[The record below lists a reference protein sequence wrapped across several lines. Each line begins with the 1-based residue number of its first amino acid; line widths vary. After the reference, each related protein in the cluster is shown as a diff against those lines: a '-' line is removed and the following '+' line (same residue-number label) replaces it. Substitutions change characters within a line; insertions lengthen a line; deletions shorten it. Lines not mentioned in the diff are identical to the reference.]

1 MNLTELRKLI
11 LNSGF
16 TLKEL
21 LKMKRNFITLYKDDP
36 DVYDKYQSKTD
47 CFCHYLLLIAEEI
60 AMPLLFFT
68 PTSLFI
74 IAGMFFSDMAY
85 GIPLMFSIYL
95 FISISSSVY
104 YSFSVRCHLITGSKL
119 LVFYIRFKIKNKFQS
134 LLSLSMSS
142 IKSLTL

>member
-1 MNLTELRKLI
+1 MNLIDLRKSI

-21 LKMKRNFITLYKDDP
+21 IKMKRNFIMLYKDDP

-47 CFCHYLLLIAEEI
+47 CFCHYLLLIAEEV

-68 PTSLFI
+68 PIFLFI
-74 IAGMFFSDMAY
+74 ISGMFFSGKAY

-95 FISISSSVY
+95 FILISSFIY
-104 YSFSVRCHLITGSKL
+104 YSLSVRCNLITGSKL
-119 LVFYIRFKIKNKFQS
+119 LIFYIRFKIKSKFNP
-134 LLSLSMSS
+134 
-142 IKSLTL
+142 

>member
-1 MNLTELRKLI
+1 MNLTDLRKLI

-21 LKMKRNFITLYKDDP
+21 LKIKRNFITLYKDEP
-36 DVYDKYQSKTD
+36 DVYDRYQNKTD
-47 CFCHYLLLIAEEI
+47 CFCHYLLLIAEEV

-68 PTSLFI
+68 PIFLFI
-74 IAGMFFSDMAY
+74 ITGMFFSDMAY

-95 FISISSSVY
+95 FISISSFFY
-104 YSFSVRCHLITGSKL
+104 YSFSVRCNLITGSKL

-134 LLSLSMSS
+134 S
-142 IKSLTL
+142 

>member
-1 MNLTELRKLI
+1 MNLTDLRKSI

-21 LKMKRNFITLYKDDP
+21 LKMKRNFIMLYKDDP

-47 CFCHYLLLIAEEI
+47 CFCHYLLLIAEEV

-68 PTSLFI
+68 PIFLFI
-74 IAGMFFSDMAY
+74 ISGMFFSEKAY

-95 FISISSSVY
+95 FILISSFIY
-104 YSFSVRCHLITGSKL
+104 YSLSVRCNLITGSKL
-119 LVFYIRFKIKNKFQS
+119 LIFYIRFKIKNKFQS
-134 LLSLSMSS
+134 S
-142 IKSLTL
+142 